1 MRRVAIVLMVSA
13 VMVGVASADATF
25 LQGVY
30 YEQGVG
36 SLAGAVR
43 IDIPQL
49 PDKLEVL
56 GMYVVAPV
64 VSYDGQDWSLALDKI
79 LPRIGPG
86 IKIGSGAAEMH
97 LAICWRADISRE
109 SLLNP
114 GIFLS
119 KTW

>member
-1 MRRVAIVLMVSA
+1 MLRLMVVLMVLC
-13 VMVGVASADATF
+13 VMIGMASADATF
-25 LQGVY
+25 LQGAY

-49 PDKLEVL
+49 PDKLEVV

-86 IKIGSGAAEMH
+86 VKIGSGAAEMH
-97 LAICWRADISRE
+97 LAVCWKADISRE
-109 SLLNP
+109 NLLNP
-114 GIFLS
+114 GVFLS